1 MNHRR
6 KWYKVVIKREHPR
19 LEVMKCSPKNTTLQ
33 ENNGSRT
40 YMNQMKKKREKGKEM
55 QKPSKK

>member
-19 LEVMKCSPKNTTLQ
+19 LEVMKCSPQKHHLARKQRKQNVH
-33 ENNGSRT
+33 EPNE
-40 YMNQMKKKREKGKEM
+40 KREKGKEM